1 MSDIIAKQAPAAQDT
16 KAIPATAV
24 DWGLLILR
32 LVLGIV
38 FVMHGWPK
46 VTAFSQTV
54 AGMGHMGIPAPLAA
68 LDIVTEF
75 AGGLALIAGVLARLA
90 SAGII
95 VVMLVA
101 IFKVHLANGFF
112 MNWFGNQKGEGI
124 EYHLLVIAMAL
135 MVILA
140 GPGRFAFADPEKRLF
155 EKRA

>member
-1 MSDIIAKQAPAAQDT
+1 MSDIIANRTQTAQGAR
-16 KAIPATAV
+16 AIPATAA

-38 FVMHGWPK
+38 FVLHGWPK
-46 VTAFSQTV
+46 ITAFSATV
-54 AGMGHMGIPAPLAA
+54 AGMGHMGIPTPLAA
-68 LDIVTEF
+68 LDIFTEF
-75 AGGLALIAGVLARLA
+75 FGGLALIFGVLARLA
-90 SAGII
+90 STGII

-101 IFKVHLANGFF
+101 IFKVHIVNGFF

-140 GPGRFAFADPEKRLF
+140 GPGRFAFFDPEKRVF
-155 EKRA
+155 RKS

>member
-1 MSDIIAKQAPAAQDT
+1 MSDITANRAAT
-16 KAIPATAV
+16 GATSQTASTITT

-32 LVLGIV
+32 VVLGIV

-46 VTAFSQTV
+46 VAGFSQTM
-54 AGMGHMGIPAPLAA
+54 AGMTHTGIPAPLVA
-68 LDIVTEF
+68 LDIFTEF
-75 AGGLALIAGVLARLA
+75 FGGLALVAGALARLA
-90 SAGII
+90 STGII

-112 MNWFGNQKGEGI
+112 MNWFGSQKGEGI

-140 GPGRFAFADPEKRLF
+140 GPGRFALGDWEKRWAVR
-155 EKRA
+155 KS